1 MRCPK
6 CKYEPTMAEQASN
19 KDQCPSCGIFYA
31 KYMAHLK
38 AKSNADSQTG
48 KTEASAVSPSLSKK
62 AVQAISGSQPVVV
75 VDIQMKFWSM
85 VVFMVKWAFAAIPAL
100 IIIGVI
106 ITVLSGF
113 FAGVV
118 MSSFSGGSNKSASTQ
133 SAPVEVAPAPT
144 APAAVKNAP
153 DKSLSDLLDEAAQA
167 KKKVESQEKA
177 LILDNII
184 RAEITGKSSKPLYMP
199 GDGDKIAIDVVYR
212 NYSKKRISRFDG
224 VVAVLN
230 LNGENLLEFAV
241 SVDGEIPSDDSS
253 FRRGNLVSYRNTYD
267 RFLNT
272 PINALKAR
280 LTLQRVLFSDGTI
293 LKI

>member
-6 CKYEPTMAEQASN
+6 CKYEPTSEEQSSS
-19 KDQCPSCGIFYA
+19 KGQCPSCGIFYE
-31 KYMAHLK
+31 KYIAQLK
-38 AKSNADSQTG
+38 AKLNGDPPVDIPAPA
-48 KTEASAVSPSLSKK
+48 KVWRHKPASAV
-62 AVQAISGSQPVVV
+62 IGDSQPVVV
-75 VDIQMKFWSM
+75 VDIQMRFWSM

-133 SAPVEVAPAPT
+133 SAPAQVVPAST
-144 APAAVKNAP
+144 APVAVKKAP
-153 DKSLSDLLDEAAQA
+153 DKSLSDLLDEVARA
-167 KKKVESQEKA
+167 KEKVESQEKA
-177 LILDNII
+177 LTLDNII
-184 RAEITGKSSKPLYMP
+184 WAEITGKSSEPIYIS
-199 GDGDKIAIDVVYR
+199 GEGNKIAIDIIYR
-212 NYSKKRISRFDG
+212 NYSNKKISKFDG
-224 VVAVLN
+224 FVTITALK
-230 LNGENLLEFAV
+230 GGDLLEFAV
-241 SVDGEIPSDDSS
+241 SVAGEIPSDDSS

-272 PINALKAR
+272 PINDLKAK

>member
-6 CKYEPTMAEQASN
+6 CKYEPTSQEQLSS
-19 KDQCPSCGIFYA
+19 KDQCPSCGIFYK
-31 KYMAHLK
+31 KYIDQLK
-38 AKSNADSQTG
+38 AKIAG
-48 KTEASAVSPSLSKK
+48 EP
-62 AVQAISGSQPVVV
+62 AVQVAPTIKPAPYKPSTQTIDAQPVVV
-75 VDIQMKFWSM
+75 VDIQMRFWSM

-133 SAPVEVAPAPT
+133 SAPAQVVPAST
-144 APAAVKNAP
+144 APVAVKKAP
-153 DKSLSDLLDEAAQA
+153 DKSLSDLLDEVARA
-167 KKKVESQEKA
+167 KEKVESQEKA
-177 LILDNII
+177 LTLDNII
-184 RAEITGKSSKPLYMP
+184 WAEITGKSSEPIYIS
-199 GDGDKIAIDVVYR
+199 GEGNKIAIDIIYR
-212 NYSKKRISRFDG
+212 NYSNKKISKFDG
-224 VVAVLN
+224 FVTITALK
-230 LNGENLLEFAV
+230 GGDLLEFAV
-241 SVDGEIPSDDSS
+241 SVAGEIPSDDSS

-272 PINALKAR
+272 PINALKAK